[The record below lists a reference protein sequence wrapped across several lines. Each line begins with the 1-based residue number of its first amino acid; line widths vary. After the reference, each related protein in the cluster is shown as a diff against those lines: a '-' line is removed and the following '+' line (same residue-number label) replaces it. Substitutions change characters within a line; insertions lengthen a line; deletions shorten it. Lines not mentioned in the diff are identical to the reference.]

1 MDGSDADREVP
12 GRSQLIRRLFVFA
25 VMVCSVRLLAD
36 GQDGRPK
43 PAATDES
50 TVRILKVRGNV
61 SMIQGAGGNIT
72 VLTFP
77 EGITL
82 VDSGAAPMA
91 DKVLAAIR
99 TLSPQPV
106 RYIINTSVT
115 ADHVGGN
122 EKLAATGSQITGGN
136 VSGQVGTDGA
146 EIIAH
151 ERVLERMI
159 ARTVQPPIPIRA
171 TPQTTYHTD
180 QLKLSTV
187 YHGDGIQVFHMPAAH
202 TDGDSVV
209 YFRHH
214 DIIAAGDVFNTT
226 GYPMI
231 DLERGGGVNGVVDA
245 LNRILDVAFPDFR
258 LEGGTLVIPGHGR
271 ICDSADVAYYRD
283 MVTIVR
289 DRVQDMVK
297 KGLTLDQVKAARPTR
312 DYDPRYGATSGA
324 WTTDMFVEA
333 VYKSL
338 SVKKP

>member
-1 MDGSDADREVP
+1 MARWLVVGTLCLCGAVLPPALNLRWTAVALAKAGQAGQPPAADGS
-12 GRSQLIRRLFVFA
+12 I
-25 VMVCSVRLLAD
+25 
-36 GQDGRPK
+36 
-43 PAATDES
+43 
-50 TVRILKVRGNV
+50 RILKVRGNISV
-61 SMIQGAGGNIT
+61 IQGAGANIT
-72 VLTFP
+72 VLTLP
-77 EGITL
+77 EGVTL

-99 TLSPQPV
+99 TLSSQPI
-106 RYIINTSVT
+106 RYIINTSVS

-122 EKLAATGSQITGGN
+122 EKLAGTGSQITGGN

-151 ERVLERMI
+151 EQVLERMI
-159 ARTVQPPIPIRA
+159 ARTVQPPVPVRA

-209 YFRHH
+209 YFRHN
-214 DIIAAGDVFNTT
+214 DVIAAGDVFDTT
-226 GYPMI
+226 GYPKI
-231 DLERGGGVNGVVDA
+231 DLERGGGINGVVEA

-312 DYDPRYGATSGA
+312 DYDPRYGSTTGT

-333 VYKSL
+333 AYKSL
-338 SVKKP
+338 SARKP

>member
-1 MDGSDADREVP
+1 VDGTDADREVP
-12 GRSQLIRRLFVFA
+12 GRSELIRRLLVLA
-25 VMVCSVRLLAD
+25 VMVCSVRLQAD
-36 GQDGRPK
+36 GQDGRLK

-50 TVRILKVRGNV
+50 SIRILKVRGNISV
-61 SMIQGAGGNIT
+61 IQGAGANIT

-77 EGITL
+77 EGVTL

-91 DKVLAAIR
+91 DKVLAAQPIR
-99 TLSPQPV
+99 YL
-106 RYIINTSVT
+106 INTSVT

-122 EKLAATGSQITGGN
+122 EKLGGTGSQITGGN

-151 ERVLERMI
+151 EQVLERMI
-159 ARTVQPPIPIRA
+159 ARTVQPPVPIRA

-180 QLKLSTV
+180 QLTLSTV
-187 YHGDGIQVFHMPAAH
+187 YHGDGIQVFHMPSAH

-209 YFRHH
+209 YFRHN
-214 DIIAAGDVFNTT
+214 DVIAAGDVFDTT
-226 GYPMI
+226 GYPRI
-231 DLERGGGVNGVVDA
+231 DLERGGSIGGVVDA
-245 LNRILDVAFPDFR
+245 LNRILDIAFPDFR

-312 DYDPRYGATSGA
+312 DYDPRYGSTSGA

-333 VYKSL
+333 VYKGL
-338 SVKKP
+338 SARKP

>member
-1 MDGSDADREVP
+1 MTTRIVV
-12 GRSQLIRRLFVFA
+12 FVSA
-25 VMVCSVRLLAD
+25 VAL
-36 GQDGRPK
+36 
-43 PAATDES
+43 AATCVVSIVQARGQATPAPDI
-50 TVRILKVRGNV
+50 RILHVRGNV
-61 SMIQGAGGNIT
+61 SVLQGAGANIT

-77 EGITL
+77 AGVTV

-91 DKVLAAIR
+91 DRVLAAIR
-99 TLSPQPV
+99 TLSTQPI
-106 RYIINTSVT
+106 RYIINTSVS
-115 ADHVGGN
+115 ADHIGGN
-122 EKLAATGSQITGGN
+122 EKLAAVGTQITGGN
-136 VSGQVGTDGA
+136 VAGQVGTDGA

-151 ERVLERMI
+151 ENVLERMT
-159 ARTVQPPIPIRA
+159 ARSVQPPIPIRA

-202 TDGDSVV
+202 TDGDSLV
-209 YFRHH
+209 YFRHN
-214 DIIAAGDVFNTT
+214 DVLVAGDVFSTI

-231 DLERGGGVNGVVDA
+231 DLERGGSINGVVDA

-297 KGLTLDQVKAARPTR
+297 KGMTIEQVKAARPTS
-312 DYDPRYGATSGA
+312 DYDPRYGSTSGS

-333 VYKSL
+333 AYQSL
-338 SVKKP
+338 SGKKR